1 MLLHGVLGLH
11 VVCCV
16 LIVGQVDP
24 RQREGFLALEQRIL
38 ISRRRRISRSLDL
51 DSKTFGDIPPRLEMS
66 QVDLSGDT
74 NEETEREICGRK
86 NSKPAIKLP

>member
-1 MLLHGVLGLH
+1 MSASSYFHAQIWIARAPLRTTLEHEMLLHGVLGLH

-38 ISRRRRISRSLDL
+38 ISRRRR
-51 DSKTFGDIPPRLEMS
+51 T
-66 QVDLSGDT
+66 T
-74 NEETEREICGRK
+74 NI
-86 NSKPAIKLP
+86 